1 MATMHSSKGE
11 IRIPDRHN
19 TPEVNTVMLLE
30 MMEEEIVFYLNPPG
44 PGARD
49 KAEIPRTHK
58 DNRHNQQDT
67 LRMNRRG
74 RCTQQYHNR
83 CWKKG

>member
-44 PGARD
+44 PGD
-49 KAEIPRTHK
+49 E
-58 DNRHNQQDT
+58 DT
-67 LRMNRRG
+67 EEDAQHPNPIYSEE
-74 RCTQQYHNR
+74 Q
-83 CWKKG
+83 